1 MKKRI
6 LSLVISMVMLLTP
19 VFSLGEEMAA
29 ACPAGALM
37 PAAVIGAYSAGGQV
51 DLDVKLALAP
61 ASETPDEVTKAVVT
75 LLDKFQ
81 LSVSAHPEEG
91 AAAVYATVDVD
102 PVNLLTANVR
112 LHEDSAVE
120 AMTSFTGNYVL
131 TLPAGALEKEE
142 AAANVS
148 LRDFDLESE
157 EGLAV
162 FRALPAMD
170 RIKLLLGDG
179 GPQMLSK
186 LMGWVTM
193 TQMTS
198 GGQLFAFDET
208 PVEATEN
215 RGPVARRMVIKVK
228 AASFAQLLSTLVS
241 QLGEAPAELPVA
253 IADLLAEAG
262 ITRAQAQMA
271 AQAIFAQEEADP
283 AAAMD
288 ESLLTAP
295 VQGEDVALVLQQL
308 TKLMEV
314 VCANPTEN
322 EISIVISFGEQGG
335 LAGVDVDLQQFTT
348 LLPFAFKAAYSSKAD
363 ENAQLLHNVQLES
376 QINPENKVVVNADVK
391 LGQDVNGKND
401 SYIIVAADMVNQNG
415 FAMGVG
421 LNANLGFEMVVE
433 ETGVSELLAG
443 GLVVNMRMNGS
454 EMPMFGAELSGKTIM
469 GAEGF
474 NTVGKLTLPAG
485 EMGMLTIDVAIASG
499 EPEAVPFTA
508 VDIIDVT
515 QLDEAAMATIQTELD
530 NQVMRLGMQL
540 INLPDVMGSLLAV
553 LTALNMN

>member
-81 LSVSAHPEEG
+81 LQVSAHQEED
-91 AAAVYATVDVD
+91 AAAVYAVVDID

-112 LHEDSAVE
+112 LHEDSTVE

-363 ENAQLLHNVQLES
+363 ENAKLLHNVQLES

-421 LNANLGFEMVVE
+421 LNANLGFEMVAE
-433 ETGVSELLAG
+433 EAGVSELLAG
-443 GLVVNMRMNGS
+443 GLMVNMRMNGS
-454 EMPMFGAELSGKTIM
+454 EMPMFGAELSGKTTM